1 MPGHNEVVVRFTK
14 SNICRLFCKIV
25 YRYMLYQLFWRW
37 PVLAILSQVYALFGA
52 PFTGPKVDKYQV
64 WMDPH
69 LLNGVGQPCIE
80 GLRQGENKQAGQET
94 KAEGDFEN
102 RNHCQRHNGPFRVE
116 LSGQSNCLNNWLR
129 ADCNKCQSE
138 SHQSSLLN
146 SQSVTQSLRKR
157 DNTMIG
163 LDVR

>member
-1 MPGHNEVVVRFTK
+1 
-14 SNICRLFCKIV
+14 
-25 YRYMLYQLFWRW
+25 MLYQLFWRW
-37 PVLAILSQVYALFGA
+37 PVLAILSQVYVLFGA

-94 KAEGDFEN
+94 KAEGDLKTGSIAKGTTK
-102 RNHCQRHNGPFRVE
+102 HSG
-116 LSGQSNCLNNWLR
+116 LSSLANKVSVINWLR

>member
-1 MPGHNEVVVRFTK
+1 
-14 SNICRLFCKIV
+14 
-25 YRYMLYQLFWRW
+25 MLYRLFWRW
-37 PVLAILSQVYALFGA
+37 PVLAILSQVYVLFGA

-102 RNHCQRHNGPFRVE
+102 RKHCQSHSETFRVE
-116 LSGQSNCLNNWLR
+116 LFGQS
-129 ADCNKCQSE
+129 KCDQLA
-138 SHQSSLLN
+138 SS
-146 SQSVTQSLRKR
+146 
-157 DNTMIG
+157 
-163 LDVR
+163 